1 MGRPP
6 RLIADGLIY
15 HALNRGNNRARVFAH
30 PADFQQFLKALGQTH
45 GKNGVSSFFHL
56 AGLLAAG

>member
-15 HALNRGNNRARVFAH
+15 HALNRG
-30 PADFQQFLKALGQTH
+30 
-45 GKNGVSSFFHL
+45 KNGVSSFFHL
-56 AGLLAAG
+56 AGLLAAS